1 MEIKGDDFLKKIQ
14 KHQER
19 EELEQKLNE
28 LNNSNNQVHETNEI
42 DDNSNRQTF
51 EEVTN
56 MTRQR
61 ESMNKNQNSDDQ
73 ELDNIMLQSGTTNE
87 NNKKK
92 YLALGLV
99 LVVLFLLTIIIIRLL
114 SDDPKEDPFTQ
125 ENNTGTKQEDKNIEQ
140 NFQKIMNDRVK
151 KNSSNEQMVSEEKI
165 NQVKEDVT
173 NPSNNEQAKPSQLED
188 NLDKT
193 IERIKE
199 EKRKEIEA
207 KKQTEERNEA
217 AKQEQK
223 ETKKSVQSLMKDA
236 SSSKPKGY
244 FVQIGAFT
252 KTPSQSYIQNIRDN
266 NLKYKIYR
274 VDVKGTMYNKV
285 LIGPYSSRAS
295 AEGQIPDIK
304 KKLNLSGAYV
314 LKF

>member
-28 LNNSNNQVHETNEI
+28 LNNTNNQIHETN
-42 DDNSNRQTF
+42 DNSNSQTF

-61 ESMNKNQNSDDQ
+61 ESMHQAQSNDDQ
-73 ELDNIMLQSGTTNE
+73 ELDNIMLQGGGTTNE

-114 SDDPKEDPFTQ
+114 SDDSKEDPFTQ
-125 ENNTGTKQEDKNIEQ
+125 ENNTATKQEDKDIEE

-151 KNSSNEQMVSEEKI
+151 KSNTDEQMVSEEKI

-173 NPSNNEQAKPSQLED
+173 NPENNQIKSSQLESD
-188 NLDKT
+188 LDKT

-199 EKRKEIEA
+199 EKRKEMEA
-207 KKQTEERNEA
+207 KKELEQRNKATKKEES
-217 AKQEQK
+217 KP
-223 ETKKSVQSLMKDA
+223 KKSVQDLVKDA
-236 SSSKPKGY
+236 SGSKPQGY

-252 KTPSQSYIQNIRDN
+252 KTPSQGYIQNIRDN

-304 KKLNLSGAYV
+304 EKLNLSGAYV